1 MDKQLGVA
9 MFFSAGESKK
19 VQGRLVEMLLI
30 VWNAIGCLLLILSV
44 FFSIRLMLEGKHK
57 Q

>member
-1 MDKQLGVA
+1 

-44 FFSIRLMLEGKHK
+44 FFSIRLILEGKHK